1 MNNCE
6 IKGDRLK
13 YLYNLNVLKIV
24 LGGFYEDLSCGDRIL
39 HAMKLLT
46 KSREV
51 RGKIV

>member
-1 MNNCE
+1 M
-6 IKGDRLK
+6 LK
-13 YLYNLNVLKIV
+13 KLFV
-24 LGGFYEDLSCGDRIL
+24 GGFYEDLPCDDRIL